1 MANPRSKASRKARAD
16 ARNEIMSKPA
26 IRNAIMSKAK
36 DKGTNVT
43 RSAVDTFIDTYKK
56 TKVGPIQRAIAD
68 FFKSSNTKSGGS
80 YLKPGSSAD
89 LNNKAQANR
98 AKSSGGRTA
107 SQVKAIQTERNQRD
121 LAKKAAKSPTGTV
134 LSDKTKTRT
143 AAAEKRLQD
152 GIKAQQATKKP
163 KRMGG
168 EVAYT
173 GSGPKK
179 ISTTPYK
186 IKSGDTLSA
195 IAARNETT
203 VAALKRL
210 NNIKDANKIRAGA
223 SLKIPKK
230 VRPSMPKPRPKRK

>member
-1 MANPRSKASRKARAD
+1 MADPRSMASRKARAD
-16 ARNEIMSKPA
+16 ARNKVMSKPD

-68 FFKSSNTKSGGS
+68 FFKSSNKSSGG
-80 YLKPGSSAD
+80 GSG
-89 LNNKAQANR
+89 
-98 AKSSGGRTA
+98 GGRTA

-121 LAKKAAKSPTGTV
+121 LAKRAAKSPTGTV

-168 EVAYT
+168 EVTYT

-179 ISTTPYK
+179 PTTTSYK

-203 VAALKRL
+203 VAALKKL
-210 NNIKDANKIRAGA
+210 NNIKDVNKISAGA

-230 VRPSMPKPRPKRK
+230 VRPSLPKPRPKRK

>member
-1 MANPRSKASRKARAD
+1 MADPRSMASRKARAD
-16 ARNEIMSKPA
+16 ARNKVMSKPD

-68 FFKSSNTKSGGS
+68 FFKSSNKSSGG
-80 YLKPGSSAD
+80 GSG
-89 LNNKAQANR
+89 
-98 AKSSGGRTA
+98 GGRTA

-210 NNIKDANKIRAGA
+210 NNIKDVNKIRAGA

-230 VRPSMPKPRPKRK
+230 VRPSMPTARPKRK

>member
-1 MANPRSKASRKARAD
+1 MADPRSMASRKARAD
-16 ARNEIMSKPA
+16 ARNKVMSKPD

-68 FFKSSNTKSGGS
+68 FFKSSNKSSGG
-80 YLKPGSSAD
+80 GSG
-89 LNNKAQANR
+89 
-98 AKSSGGRTA
+98 GGRTA

-210 NNIKDANKIRAGA
+210 NNIKDVNKIRAGA

-230 VRPSMPKPRPKRK
+230 VRPSMPKARPKRK

>member
-1 MANPRSKASRKARAD
+1 MADPRSMASRKARAD
-16 ARNEIMSKPA
+16 ARNKVMSKPD

-68 FFKSSNTKSGGS
+68 FFKSSNKSSGG
-80 YLKPGSSAD
+80 GSG
-89 LNNKAQANR
+89 
-98 AKSSGGRTA
+98 GGRTA

-168 EVAYT
+168 EVTYT

-210 NNIKDANKIRAGA
+210 NNIKDVNKISAGA

-230 VRPSMPKPRPKRK
+230 VRPSMPKSRPKRK

>member
-1 MANPRSKASRKARAD
+1 MADPRSMASRKARAD
-16 ARNEIMSKPA
+16 ARNKIMSKPD

-43 RSAVDTFIDTYKK
+43 RSAVDNFIDTYKK

-68 FFKSSNTKSGGS
+68 FFKSSNKSSGG
-80 YLKPGSSAD
+80 GSG
-89 LNNKAQANR
+89 
-98 AKSSGGRTA
+98 GGRTA
-107 SQVKAIQTERNQRD
+107 SQVKAIQTERNQRK
-121 LAKKAAKSPTGTV
+121 LAKKAANSPTGTA
-134 LSDKTKTRT
+134 LSNKTKVRT

-168 EVAYT
+168 EVTYT

-179 ISTTPYK
+179 ISNTPYK

-203 VAALKRL
+203 VAALKKL

>member
-1 MANPRSKASRKARAD
+1 MASRKARAD
-16 ARNEIMSKPA
+16 ARNKVMSKPD

-68 FFKSSNTKSGGS
+68 FFKSSNKSSGG
-80 YLKPGSSAD
+80 GSG
-89 LNNKAQANR
+89 
-98 AKSSGGRTA
+98 GGRTA

-121 LAKKAAKSPTGTV
+121 LAKRAAKSPTGTV

-168 EVAYT
+168 EVTYT

-179 ISTTPYK
+179 PTTTSYK

-203 VAALKRL
+203 VAALKKL
-210 NNIKDANKIRAGA
+210 NNIKDANKISAGA

-230 VRPSMPKPRPKRK
+230 VRPSMPKSRPKRK

>member
-1 MANPRSKASRKARAD
+1 MADPRSMASRKARAD
-16 ARNEIMSKPA
+16 ARNKVMSKPD

-68 FFKSSNTKSGGS
+68 FFKSSNKSSGG
-80 YLKPGSSAD
+80 GSG
-89 LNNKAQANR
+89 
-98 AKSSGGRTA
+98 GGRTA

-121 LAKKAAKSPTGTV
+121 LAKRAAKSPTGTV

-168 EVAYT
+168 EVTYT

-179 ISTTPYK
+179 PTTTSYK

-203 VAALKRL
+203 VAALKKL
-210 NNIKDANKIRAGA
+210 NNIKDVNKISAGA

-230 VRPSMPKPRPKRK
+230 VRPSMPKSRPKRK

>member
-1 MANPRSKASRKARAD
+1 MADPRSMASRKARAD
-16 ARNEIMSKPA
+16 ARNKVMSKPA
-26 IRNAIMSKAK
+26 IRNAIMEKAK
-36 DKGTNVT
+36 DKGTSVT
-43 RSAVDTFIDTYKK
+43 RSAVDNFIDTYKK

-68 FFKSSNTKSGGS
+68 FFKSSNKSSGGS
-80 YLKPGSSAD
+80 YVKPGSSAD
-89 LNNKAQANR
+89 LNTRAQSNR

-107 SQVKAIQTERNQRD
+107 SQVKATQTERKQRE
-121 LAKKAAKSPTGTV
+121 LAVKSKASDNKSV
-134 LSDKTKTRT
+134 LSNKP
-143 AAAEKRLQD
+143 AEAVKRL
-152 GIKAQQATKKP
+152 QQATKKP

-168 EVAYT
+168 EVTYT

-203 VAALKRL
+203 VAALKKL
-210 NNIKDANKIRAGA
+210 NNIKDVNKIRAGA

>member
-1 MANPRSKASRKARAD
+1 MADPRSMASRKARAD
-16 ARNEIMSKPA
+16 ARNKVMSKPD

-68 FFKSSNTKSGGS
+68 FFKSSNKSSGG
-80 YLKPGSSAD
+80 GSG
-89 LNNKAQANR
+89 
-98 AKSSGGRTA
+98 GGRTA

-121 LAKKAAKSPTGTV
+121 LAKRAAKSPTGTV

-168 EVAYT
+168 EVTYT

-179 ISTTPYK
+179 PTTTSYK

-203 VAALKRL
+203 VAALKKL
-210 NNIKDANKIRAGA
+210 NNIKDANKISAGA

-230 VRPSMPKPRPKRK
+230 VRPSMPTARPKRK

>member
-1 MANPRSKASRKARAD
+1 MADPRSMASRKARAD
-16 ARNEIMSKPA
+16 ARNKVMSKPD

-68 FFKSSNTKSGGS
+68 FFKSSNKSSGG
-80 YLKPGSSAD
+80 GSG
-89 LNNKAQANR
+89 
-98 AKSSGGRTA
+98 GGRTA

-203 VAALKRL
+203 VAALKKL
-210 NNIKDANKIRAGA
+210 NNIKDVNKIRAGA

-230 VRPSMPKPRPKRK
+230 VRPSLPKPRPKRK

>member
-1 MANPRSKASRKARAD
+1 MADPRSMASRKARAD
-16 ARNEIMSKPA
+16 ARNKVMSKPD

-68 FFKSSNTKSGGS
+68 FFKSSNKSSGG
-80 YLKPGSSAD
+80 GSG
-89 LNNKAQANR
+89 
-98 AKSSGGRTA
+98 GGRTA

-121 LAKKAAKSPTGTV
+121 LAKRAAKSPTGTV

-168 EVAYT
+168 EVTYT

-230 VRPSMPKPRPKRK
+230 VRPSLPKPRPKRK

>member
-1 MANPRSKASRKARAD
+1 MADPRSMASRKARAD
-16 ARNEIMSKPA
+16 ARNKVMSKPD

-68 FFKSSNTKSGGS
+68 FFKSSNKSSGG
-80 YLKPGSSAD
+80 GSG
-89 LNNKAQANR
+89 
-98 AKSSGGRTA
+98 GGRTA

-121 LAKKAAKSPTGTV
+121 LAKRAAKSPTGTV

-230 VRPSMPKPRPKRK
+230 VRPSLPKPRPKRK

>member
-1 MANPRSKASRKARAD
+1 MADPRSMASRKARAD
-16 ARNEIMSKPA
+16 ARNKVMSKPD

-68 FFKSSNTKSGGS
+68 FFKSSNKSSGG
-80 YLKPGSSAD
+80 GSG
-89 LNNKAQANR
+89 
-98 AKSSGGRTA
+98 GGRTA

-168 EVAYT
+168 EVTYT

-179 ISTTPYK
+179 PTTTSYK

-203 VAALKRL
+203 VAALKKL
-210 NNIKDANKIRAGA
+210 NNIKDVNSIRAGA

-230 VRPSMPKPRPKRK
+230 VRPSMPTARPKRK

>member
-1 MANPRSKASRKARAD
+1 MAKPTVKFNLTEKRK
-16 ARNEIMSKPA
+16 NKEQEMSKPA
-26 IRNAIMSKAK
+26 IRSAIMAKAK
-36 DKGTNVT
+36 KDGKSVT
-43 RSAVDTFIDTYKK
+43 SNAVDTFVDTYKK

-68 FFKSSNTKSGGS
+68 FFKSSNKKSGGS

-107 SQVKAIQTERNQRD
+107 KDVKATQTERKQRE

-134 LSDKTKTRT
+134 LSANTKTRT
-143 AAAEKRLQD
+143 AAD
-152 GIKAQQATKKP
+152 KP

-168 EVAYT
+168 EVTYT

-179 ISTTPYK
+179 SANTSYK

-203 VAALKRL
+203 VAALKKL
-210 NNIKDANKIRAGA
+210 NNIKDANKISAGA

-230 VRPSMPKPRPKRK
+230 VRPSMPTARPKRK

>member
-1 MANPRSKASRKARAD
+1 MADPRSMASRKARAD
-16 ARNEIMSKPA
+16 ARNKVMSKPD

-68 FFKSSNTKSGGS
+68 FFKSSNKSSGG
-80 YLKPGSSAD
+80 GSG
-89 LNNKAQANR
+89 
-98 AKSSGGRTA
+98 GGRTA

-210 NNIKDANKIRAGA
+210 NNIKDVNKIRAGA

>member
-1 MANPRSKASRKARAD
+1 MADPRSMASRKARAD
-16 ARNEIMSKPA
+16 ARNKVMSKPD

-68 FFKSSNTKSGGS
+68 FFKSSNKSSGG
-80 YLKPGSSAD
+80 GSG
-89 LNNKAQANR
+89 
-98 AKSSGGRTA
+98 GGRTA

-168 EVAYT
+168 EVTYT

-230 VRPSMPKPRPKRK
+230 VRPSLPKPRPKRK

>member
-1 MANPRSKASRKARAD
+1 MADPRSMASRKARAD
-16 ARNEIMSKPA
+16 ARNKVMSKPD

-68 FFKSSNTKSGGS
+68 FFKSSNKSSGG
-80 YLKPGSSAD
+80 GSG
-89 LNNKAQANR
+89 
-98 AKSSGGRTA
+98 GGRTA

-121 LAKKAAKSPTGTV
+121 LAKRAAKSPTGTV

-210 NNIKDANKIRAGA
+210 NNIKDVNKIRAGA